1 MSIVSAV
8 STQCVCFLQCVC
20 VFVLSSLHV
29 FVLSSLCV
37 CLCCLHCVC
46 VCCVQCVCVCV
57 CLYCLHCIC
66 AAFTVS
72 ALPSLCVF
80 AEVSRLGGGLQDLLD
95 QLSAGPL
102 AANTV
107 FNRIVS
113 LLPSSQMLT
122 ACGAQPIV
130 VPDEPDAVNSE
141 GADNSRECSL
151 CCAIVRASSQ
161 CSFCCA
167 IVRAST

>member
-46 VCCVQCVCVCV
+46 VCAVFNVCVCVCV
-57 CLYCLHCIC
+57 CT
-66 AAFTVS
+66 AFTVS